1 MLLMWWSQAIIH
13 FKHNSLETAAKKGK
27 HLKHRVGKGYR
38 QRDMPSSEASLESLR
53 WFEPLPFYRG
63 PVPWPWPASQEQM
76 VARPAVKFD
85 LNVEIQ
91 NSKTAFALLKFSPR
105 HLPARITTGSTALRF
120 RPLTF
125 RDLCAKYN
133 CIQVMFSCP
142 NSSLHIHCMLNLTS
156 ADSFTPVPY
165 SLTVQMHEW
174 FTFHMCPLQSS
185 VCPSSR
191 CSCSCSLCL
200 ICTDPKISPV
210 LTDDNCRSTGEILF
224 VTSTQPVPQP
234 SYRPNWLS
242 DVENPGVFFSFSSH
256 RPLPMAQ

>member
-27 HLKHRVGKGYR
+27 HLKHRIGKGYR
-38 QRDMPSSEASLESLR
+38 QRDVPSSEASLESLR
-53 WFEPLPFYRG
+53 WFQPLPFYRG

-91 NSKTAFALLKFSPR
+91 NSKSTFALLKFSPH
-105 HLPARITTGSTALRF
+105 HLPARITTGSMALRF

-142 NSSLHIHCMLNLTS
+142 NISLHIHCMLNLTS

-165 SLTVQMHEW
+165 SLTCANAWMIHFPHV
-174 FTFHMCPLQSS
+174 SS
-185 VCPSSR
+185 SE
-191 CSCSCSLCL
+191 LCL
-200 ICTDPKISPV
+200 PQLPVQLQLQPLPYLHWPQISPV
-210 LTDDNCRSTGEILF
+210 LTDDNCWSTGEILF

-234 SYRPNWLS
+234 STRPNWLS
-242 DVENPGVFFSFSSH
+242 DVENPGVFFSFSSR
-256 RPLPMAQ
+256 RPLPMA